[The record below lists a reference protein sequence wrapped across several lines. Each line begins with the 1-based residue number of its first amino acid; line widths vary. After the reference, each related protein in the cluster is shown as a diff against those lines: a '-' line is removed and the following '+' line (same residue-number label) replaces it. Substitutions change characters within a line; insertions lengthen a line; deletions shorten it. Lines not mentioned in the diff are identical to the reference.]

1 MKQKHTTTLVAI
13 VILVIWGL
21 IFGFPE
27 SEENNQTNST
37 STNSVS
43 KQSAKKNT
51 ITTNTSVNTGDD
63 RKLIDSFTQQRSKV
77 WMEVD
82 MEVTRLLPD
91 DNEGSRHQKFIAE
104 SRSSHSV
111 LVSHNIDLA
120 DRVPVS
126 RGDIITLRGRYE
138 WTDRGG
144 VLHWTHHDP
153 SGKKEGG
160 WIKLDGQTYR

>member
-1 MKQKHTTTLVAI
+1 MKQKQVTTLVAI
-13 VILVIWGL
+13 VILIIWGL

-27 SEENNQTNST
+27 SEESSQVNDS

-43 KQSAKKNT
+43 NQEAKKNT
-51 ITTNTSVNTGDD
+51 ATNTNASDD
-63 RKLIDSFTQQRSKV
+63 KKLIESFKQQRSKV

-104 SRSSHSV
+104 SSSGHSV
-111 LVSHNIDLA
+111 LISHNIDLA

-126 RGDIITLRGRYE
+126 RGDTITLRGRYE

-160 WIKLDGQTYR
+160 WITLDGQTYR